1 MDITELR
8 NEPHLSASSIND
20 YLECG
25 LYYRFSRIDNLKPE
39 FKSDNL
45 EFGSCIHKAL
55 ADFHLERL
63 IGNKMTL
70 KDLQKLFEIY
80 WREKA
85 EGNNDIVYRE
95 DKDFETLLAEGKG
108 LLAAYYEDRMKTE
121 DQLTVMAIEEAFRFT
136 IEGLPVPIIGVMD
149 LIEEDKSGSII
160 VTDFK
165 TSSRAYSEEEANRNF
180 QLSIYHLAAKANGY
194 GNRDI
199 SLKIDCLIK
208 TKKAKFIQYS
218 TSRTEMD
225 ELRTVK
231 KIRNVWDAVQN
242 GIFIPIDD
250 SWRCKDCGF
259 KNYCN
264 QWHRE

>member
-8 NEPHLSASSIND
+8 SEPHLSASSIND

-39 FKSDNL
+39 FRSDNL

-63 IGNKMTL
+63 MGNKMTL
-70 KDLQKLFEIY
+70 RDLQKLFELY
-80 WREKA
+80 WRERA
-85 EGNNDIVYRE
+85 EGNSDIVYRE

-108 LLAAYYEDRMKTE
+108 LLAAYYEARKETE
-121 DQLTVMAIEEAFRFT
+121 DHLTIMAIEEPFRFT
-136 IEGLPVPIIGVMD
+136 IEGLPVPVIGIMD
-149 LIEEDKSGSII
+149 LVEQDKSGGII
-160 VTDFK
+160 ITDFK
-165 TSSRAYSEEEANRNF
+165 TSSRASSEEEANRNF

-194 GNRDI
+194 GNGNI

-208 TKKAKFIQYS
+208 TRKPKFIQYS

-231 KIRNVWDAVQN
+231 KIRNVWDAVQS
-242 GIFIPIDD
+242 GIFIPNDD
-250 SWRCKDCGF
+250 SWRCRDCGY
-259 KNYCN
+259 KNDCR
-264 QWHRE
+264 QWHNE

>member
-25 LYYRFSRIDNLKPE
+25 LLYRFSRIDNLKPE

-45 EFGSCIHKAL
+45 EFGSCIHKVL

-63 IGNKMTL
+63 MGNKMIL
-70 KDLQKLFEIY
+70 KHLQKLFELY
-80 WREKA
+80 WRERA
-85 EGNNDIVYRE
+85 EGNAEIVYRE
-95 DKDFETLLAEGKG
+95 DKDFQILLAEGKS
-108 LLAAYYEDRMKTE
+108 LLGVYYEDRMKNE
-121 DQLTVMAIEEAFRFT
+121 DHLTVMAIEEPFRFT
-136 IEGLPVPIIGVMD
+136 IEGLPVPVIGIMD
-149 LIEEDKSGSII
+149 LIEEDKSGSVII
-160 VTDFK
+160 TDFK

-199 SLKIDCLIK
+199 FLKIDCLIK
-208 TKKAKFIQYS
+208 TKKPKFIQYS
-218 TSRTEMD
+218 TSRTETD

-231 KIRNVWDAVQN
+231 KIRGVWEAVQN
-242 GIFIPIDD
+242 GIFIPNDD
-250 SWRCKDCGF
+250 SWRCRDCGY
-259 KNYCN
+259 KNACN
-264 QWHRE
+264 QWHNE